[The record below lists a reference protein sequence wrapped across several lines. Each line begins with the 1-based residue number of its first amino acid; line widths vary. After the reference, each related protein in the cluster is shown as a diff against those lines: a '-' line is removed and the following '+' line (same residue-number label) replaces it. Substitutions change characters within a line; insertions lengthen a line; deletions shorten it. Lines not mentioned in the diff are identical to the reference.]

1 MRFVE
6 CIYTGIVLQEIVN
19 RIDYEDDDRNI

>member
-1 MRFVE
+1 VRFVE